1 MQKHLPII
9 LLLVLT
15 AVIYISISFEPSIAD
30 DADAIHAQAAKEMLL
45 RNDWVSLYVNGVR
58 YLQKAPLLYWL
69 VAIAYQVFG
78 VNEFAVRFPTVLA
91 IVLLGGITY
100 IFGRW
105 AYSQKAGL
113 YAAAILVS
121 CTGMFLFTRIMIP
134 EALLTLLFAI
144 AHFCFLRAFFGTGRE
159 KRFYY
164 GFYAATALALL
175 TKGLIG
181 IVFAVAPAFL
191 FLLLTGNLS
200 AWKELRLFSGFALFL
215 AIAAPWHLL
224 AGFQNENF
232 FWFYFVNEQFLRFF
246 SKRYPL
252 DYGKVP
258 FLNYWLLHL
267 VWLFPWSAGFPL
279 LVTQRF
285 SLKPS
290 TLSEKDNKEPR
301 GSGQTANLN
310 VSLSRRSP
318 VSSDLQNS
326 SPIPYSLLPTPRQ
339 TAKADRQTQVNL
351 YLWLWAGF
359 ILVFFNF
366 SSSQEYYTFPI
377 YPAIALLLG
386 AAFVK
391 AEEEGKAKKYLL
403 WVNGILAAIAL
414 IFAAVLGALVWN
426 ARNVQPT
433 GDLSS
438 FLNQVSTQSEQYML
452 SLGHLFDLTP
462 QAMAELRGPAIGAAL
477 VVGIGFPLAYWF
489 RKRREHA
496 RTMTIMLI
504 TMGLL
509 FICANRAHTHF
520 DPVLSS
526 RVLADEIMQ
535 RWEPGAKIVINGS
548 YESGS
553 SLAFYTNQPIFL
565 LNGRILVME
574 FGSRYPDAPPI
585 FLTDQDVRR
594 LWRGSN
600 RIFLFTENAKKE
612 ALLKNLAL
620 PVIPVVEKGGKSLL
634 MNKP

>member
-9 LLLVLT
+9 LLLVLS

-134 EALLTLLFAI
+134 EALLTLLFTI

-181 IVFAVAPAFL
+181 IVFAVGPAFL

-200 AWKELRLFSGFALFL
+200 AWKELRLFSGFALFM

-258 FLNYWLLHL
+258 FLNYWLLHF

-285 SLKPS
+285 SLK
-290 TLSEKDNKEPR
+290 
-301 GSGQTANLN
+301 
-310 VSLSRRSP
+310 
-318 VSSDLQNS
+318 
-326 SPIPYSLLPTPRQ
+326 
-339 TAKADRQTQVNL
+339 AKADRQTQVNL

-414 IFAAVLGALVWN
+414 IFAAVLGSLVWN

-489 RKRREHA
+489 RKRREHG

-620 PVIPVVEKGGKSLL
+620 PVIPVAEKGGKSLL

>member
-30 DADAIHAQAAKEMLL
+30 DADAIHTQAAKEMLL

-121 CTGMFLFTRIMIP
+121 CAGMFLFTRIMIP

-144 AHFCFLRAFFGTGRE
+144 AHLCFLRAFFGTGKE

-181 IVFAVAPAFL
+181 IVFAVGPAFL

-200 AWKELRLFSGFALFL
+200 AWKELRLFSGFALFM

-285 SLKPS
+285 SLK
-290 TLSEKDNKEPR
+290 
-301 GSGQTANLN
+301 
-310 VSLSRRSP
+310 
-318 VSSDLQNS
+318 
-326 SPIPYSLLPTPRQ
+326 
-339 TAKADRQTQVNL
+339 AKADRQTQVNL
-351 YLWLWAGF
+351 YLWLWAGL

-391 AEEEGKAKKYLL
+391 AEEEGKPKKYLL

-535 RWEPGAKIVINGS
+535 RWEPGAKIVINGT

-585 FLTDQDVRR
+585 FLTDEDVRR

-620 PVIPVVEKGGKSLL
+620 PVIPVAEKGGKSLL

>member
-1 MQKHLPII
+1 
-9 LLLVLT
+9 
-15 AVIYISISFEPSIAD
+15 
-30 DADAIHAQAAKEMLL
+30 
-45 RNDWVSLYVNGVR
+45 
-58 YLQKAPLLYWL
+58 
-69 VAIAYQVFG
+69 
-78 VNEFAVRFPTVLA
+78 VLA

-134 EALLTLLFAI
+134 EALLTLLFTI

-181 IVFAVAPAFL
+181 IVFAVGPACL

-200 AWKELRLFSGFALFL
+200 AWKELRLFSGFALFM

-285 SLKPS
+285 SLK
-290 TLSEKDNKEPR
+290 
-301 GSGQTANLN
+301 
-310 VSLSRRSP
+310 
-318 VSSDLQNS
+318 
-326 SPIPYSLLPTPRQ
+326 
-339 TAKADRQTQVNL
+339 AKADRQTQVNL

-414 IFAAVLGALVWN
+414 IFAAVLGSLVWN

-496 RTMTIMLI
+496 HTMTIMLI

-620 PVIPVVEKGGKSLL
+620 PVIPVAEKGGKSLL

>member
-1 MQKHLPII
+1 MRKHLPII
-9 LLLVLT
+9 LLLVLS
-15 AVIYISISFEPSIAD
+15 ALIYISTSFEPSIAD

-144 AHFCFLRAFFGTGRE
+144 AHLCFLRAFFGTGKE

-200 AWKELRLFSGFALFL
+200 AWKELRLFSGLVLFL

-258 FLNYWLLHL
+258 FLNYWLLHF

-285 SLKPS
+285 SLK
-290 TLSEKDNKEPR
+290 
-301 GSGQTANLN
+301 
-310 VSLSRRSP
+310 
-318 VSSDLQNS
+318 
-326 SPIPYSLLPTPRQ
+326 
-339 TAKADRQTQVNL
+339 AKADRQTQVNL

-391 AEEEGKAKKYLL
+391 AEEDPKAKKYLL

-496 RTMTIMLI
+496 RTLTIMLI

-526 RVLADEIMQ
+526 RVLADKIMQ

-585 FLTDQDVRR
+585 FLTEEDVRR

-620 PVIPVVEKGGKSLL
+620 PVIPVAEKGGKSLL
-634 MNKP
+634 MNKR

>member
-1 MQKHLPII
+1 MRKHLPII
-9 LLLVLT
+9 LLLVLS
-15 AVIYISISFEPSIAD
+15 ALIYISTSFEPSIAD

-134 EALLTLLFAI
+134 EALLTLLFTT
-144 AHFCFLRAFFGTGRE
+144 AHLCFLRAFFGTGKE

-258 FLNYWLLHL
+258 FLNYWLLHF

-285 SLKPS
+285 SLK
-290 TLSEKDNKEPR
+290 
-301 GSGQTANLN
+301 
-310 VSLSRRSP
+310 
-318 VSSDLQNS
+318 
-326 SPIPYSLLPTPRQ
+326 
-339 TAKADRQTQVNL
+339 AKADRQTQVNL

-391 AEEEGKAKKYLL
+391 AEEDPKAKKYLL

-496 RTMTIMLI
+496 RTLTIMLI

-526 RVLADEIMQ
+526 RVLADKIMQ

-585 FLTDQDVRR
+585 FLTEEDVRR

-620 PVIPVVEKGGKSLL
+620 PVIPVAEKGGKSLL
-634 MNKP
+634 MNKR

>member
-15 AVIYISISFEPSIAD
+15 AVIYISTSFEPSIAD
-30 DADAIHAQAAKEMLL
+30 DADTIHAQAAKEMLL

-121 CTGMFLFTRIMIP
+121 CVGMFLFTRIMIP
-134 EALLTLLFAI
+134 EALLTLLFTI
-144 AHFCFLRAFFGTGRE
+144 AHLCFLRAFFGTGRE

-181 IVFAVAPAFL
+181 IVFAVGPACL
-191 FLLLTGNLS
+191 FVLLTGNLS
-200 AWKELRLFSGFALFL
+200 AWKELRLFSGFALFM

-279 LVTQRF
+279 LVTQGF
-285 SLKPS
+285 SLK
-290 TLSEKDNKEPR
+290 
-301 GSGQTANLN
+301 
-310 VSLSRRSP
+310 
-318 VSSDLQNS
+318 
-326 SPIPYSLLPTPRQ
+326 
-339 TAKADRQTQVNL
+339 AKADRQTQVNL

-438 FLNQVSTQSEQYML
+438 FLNQVSTQSERYML

-535 RWEPGAKIVINGS
+535 RWEPGAKIVINGT

-585 FLTDQDVRR
+585 FLTDEDVRR

-620 PVIPVVEKGGKSLL
+620 PVIPVAEKGGKSLL